1 MVSEFVDG
9 WTLAQTLGEGAFGE
23 VKLLLNQTT
32 GEAIAMKIVNLEKHP
47 DARTCIRKEVCI
59 HRMLTDQHI
68 IRYFGQRREGHM
80 EYIFLEYAA
89 GGELFDK
96 IEPDCGMSQW
106 EARKFFKQLLAGVE
120 YLHSRGV
127 AHRDLKPENLLLDE
141 QDNLK
146 ISDFGLATIY
156 RVQGKERPLEKKCG
170 TPPYVAPEVLIRRYQ
185 AEPADIWSCGII
197 LVAML
202 AGELPWD
209 QPTPD
214 CEEYMAWKDG
224 KGMNLTPW
232 SKLDKAVL
240 SLIRRILVPLPSSR
254 YDISRILAHRW
265 FQKKLSRMSG
275 IGKVE
280 LEEVNPHLCGGRV
293 ENHLGTSISPSSAF
307 ELNMTSAL
315 ANYPTE
321 AGVRN
326 GDVSTHYFAAK
337 RVCSGVNLS
346 PPDCAQQ
353 EGARVCHSQPE
364 PCLEQ
369 SNSLLPASFCFSQPA
384 QLDNLLLSSQLN
396 CTQQTA
402 TQSSQNSFQKL
413 VKRMTR
419 FFVRSSCDE
428 IVKLLCSVL
437 ERNGCSWKLH
447 TSNVLTITSLDRRKM
462 PLVFKAMALE
472 MDGKTL
478 VDFRLSKGCGL
489 DFKRKFVCLK
499 ANLGDVVLKGPVMWP
514 IAIATNCIP

>member
-23 VKLLLNQTT
+23 VKLLLNHTT
-32 GEAIAMKIVNLEKHP
+32 GEAVAMKIVNLEKHP

-59 HRMLTDQHI
+59 HRMLTDPHI
-68 IRYFGQRREGHM
+68 IRYFGQRREGHV

-106 EARKFFKQLLAGVE
+106 EAQKFFKQLLAGVE

-156 RVQGKERPLEKKCG
+156 RIQGKERPLEKKCG
-170 TPPYVAPEVLIRRYQ
+170 TPPYVAPEVLIRRYH

-232 SKLDKAVL
+232 SKLDTTVL
-240 SLIRRILVPLPSSR
+240 SLIRGILVPLPSGR

-265 FQKKLSRMSG
+265 CQKRLSRMSG
-275 IGKVE
+275 I
-280 LEEVNPHLCGGRV
+280 
-293 ENHLGTSISPSSAF
+293 
-307 ELNMTSAL
+307 
-315 ANYPTE
+315 
-321 AGVRN
+321 RN
-326 GDVSTHYFAAK
+326 SDVSMHYSAAK

-353 EGARVCHSQPE
+353 DGARVCHSQPE

-396 CTQQTA
+396 CTQQTT

-437 ERNGCSWKLH
+437 EKNGCSWKLH
-447 TSNVLTITSLDRRKM
+447 TANVLTITSLDRRKM

-489 DFKRKFVCLK
+489 DFKRKFVRLK

>member
-23 VKLLLNQTT
+23 VKLLLNHTT
-32 GEAIAMKIVNLEKHP
+32 GEAVAMKIVNLEKHP

-59 HRMLTDQHI
+59 HRMLTDPHI
-68 IRYFGQRREGHM
+68 IRYFGQRREGHV

-96 IEPDCGMSQW
+96 IVQCNQGYQLVFAEPDCGMSQW
-106 EARKFFKQLLAGVE
+106 EAQKFFKQLLAGVE

-156 RVQGKERPLEKKCG
+156 RIQGKVVYHPGFRAACVLILSRVACPERYCYMFQERPLEKKCG
-170 TPPYVAPEVLIRRYQ
+170 TPPYVAPEVLIRRYH

-232 SKLDKAVL
+232 SKLDTTVL
-240 SLIRRILVPLPSSR
+240 SLIRGILVPLPSGR

-265 FQKKLSRMSG
+265 CQKRLSRMS
-275 IGKVE
+275 
-280 LEEVNPHLCGGRV
+280 
-293 ENHLGTSISPSSAF
+293 
-307 ELNMTSAL
+307 
-315 ANYPTE
+315 
-321 AGVRN
+321 GVRN
-326 GDVSTHYFAAK
+326 GDVSMHYLAAK

-396 CTQQTA
+396 CTQQTT

-437 ERNGCSWKLH
+437 EKNGCSWKLH

-489 DFKRKFVCLK
+489 DFKRKFVRLK